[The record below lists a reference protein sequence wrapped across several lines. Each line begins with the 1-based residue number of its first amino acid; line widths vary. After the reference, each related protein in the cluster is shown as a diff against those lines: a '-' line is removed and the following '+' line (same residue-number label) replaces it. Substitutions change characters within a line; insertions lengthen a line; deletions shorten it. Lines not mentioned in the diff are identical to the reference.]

1 MDQGYRSIFAKSQ
14 DGLGLHARVYERE
27 AAGETR
33 LPLVCLPGL
42 TRNSSEFHQ
51 LALALLER
59 RAANLIVA
67 VDYRGRGLSD
77 HDPDPSHY
85 TPQAETMDL
94 MIVLAQLGIKA
105 AIFVGVSRGGLITM
119 GLGSVRPDLVRG
131 MVLDDIGPVVER
143 EGLLRIKSYVG
154 RFAPP
159 ASLDEGAAALRRLF
173 GAHFPNLT
181 EDEWRDWAGTV
192 WTDEGGTLRLAYD
205 PALARTMDA
214 VNETDPIPD
223 LWPVWDK
230 LAAIPAMVIRGG
242 NSDLL
247 SAGTVAEMGR
257 RHPGL
262 EAIEVADEGHTPFMH
277 RPAIADRIAAFMARV
292 NEGDA
297 ARRVTESNAS
307 ATAPPPPKGEAI
319 A

>member
-1 MDQGYRSIFAKSQ
+1 MGQNYRSIFAKSQ
-14 DGLGLHARVYERE
+14 DGLRLHARLYGAEP
-27 AAGETR
+27 GGGSK

-42 TRNSSEFHQ
+42 TRSSSEFHL
-51 LALALLER
+51 LAEALLAR
-59 RAANLIVA
+59 GAAETIVA

-94 MIVLAQLGIKA
+94 MVALAQLGIKA
-105 AIFVGVSRGGLITM
+105 AIFIGVSRGGLIAM
-119 GLGSVRPDLVRG
+119 GLGSVRPDLVRAI
-131 MVLDDIGPVVER
+131 VLDDIGPVVER
-143 EGLLRIKSYVG
+143 AGLLRIKSYVG

-159 ASLDEGAAALRRLF
+159 ASLDEGAATLRRVF
-173 GAHFPNLT
+173 GGQFPNLT
-181 EDEWRDWAGTV
+181 DAEWRDWAGTV
-192 WTDEGGTLRLAYD
+192 WTDEGGVLRLAYD

-223 LWPVWDK
+223 LWAVWDK

-242 NSDLL
+242 TSDLL
-247 SAGTVAEMGR
+247 SAETVAEMGR

-277 RPAIADRIAAFMARV
+277 RPAIADRIAVFVEGVNAR
-292 NEGDA
+292 A
-297 ARRVTESNAS
+297 AV
-307 ATAPPPPKGEAI
+307 PPPI
-319 A
+319 AG